1 MFGHILHRLALWV
14 PSVLLVMLAVYALAF
29 YGAGDPI
36 KLIFLR
42 APGDVADDPTKIE
55 AIREQAGLNRPFLV
69 QFGSYIWN
77 LLHGNFGN
85 SLTSG
90 RPVWN
95 MVSAAAP
102 VSLWLGLCAMIVTAL
117 VAIPLGM
124 VAGMRQNSRLDYII
138 LGTAVT
144 LWAIPPYVAGPL
156 LMVLLIMILPE
167 GAVPYGWGG
176 VFDLLILLPLTVLSF
191 QPIALIL
198 RQTRAAVIEVMS
210 EDYVRTARAKGV
222 PEHMVAL
229 RHILRPV
236 LTPVVTQLGLIMI
249 TIGNGA
255 IFVELVFGL
264 PGLGRLT
271 VQVLINSDFPVIL
284 AITLIGFFL
293 VMASNLLVDLLYP
306 LLDARNLP
314 PSLAHPFGTD
324 DLGRDVISRVIYG
337 ARTANL
343 VAICVTAI
351 ALAIGVILG
360 AIAGFYGGM
369 FDRVMMW
376 FTDMTMSVPQL
387 LLVVVI
393 NASLKQPIVTWM
405 EDMYLASRNPIWRN
419 SALIDFVLVFGSMT
433 LISWPPYARLVRAQV
448 LSIRNRPYV
457 TAARAYG
464 LTNRII
470 PLRYVLPNAM
480 GPLIVAVSAGLGT
493 AMVLESA
500 FSFLGVGVN
509 PPTPS
514 WGNMISDGLRV
525 WTNYPHLLVARLP
538 FWQWSR
544 WRSTSLATV

>member
-1 MFGHILHRLALWV
+1 MFAHILHRLLLWV

-42 APGDVADDPTKIE
+42 APGDVAYDPVKIE

-90 RPVWN
+90 RSVWK

-102 VSLWLGLCAMIVTAL
+102 VSLSLGLCSMVLTAM

-124 VAGMRQNSRLDYII
+124 VAGMRQNTRLDYII

-144 LWAIPPYVAGPL
+144 LWAIPAYVAGPL
-156 LMVLLIMILPE
+156 LMVLLIMVLPD

-176 VFDLLILLPLTVLSF
+176 LFDVRILLPLVVLSF

-210 EDYVRTARAKGV
+210 EDYVRSARAKGV

-236 LTPVVTQLGLIMI
+236 LTPVITQLGLIMI
-249 TIGNGA
+249 TIVNGA

-271 VQVLINSDFPVIL
+271 VQALVNSDFPVIL
-284 AITLIGFFL
+284 AITLIGSFL

-306 LLDARNLP
+306 LLDPRAAGSREAR
-314 PSLAHPFGTD
+314 
-324 DLGRDVISRVIYG
+324 
-337 ARTANL
+337 
-343 VAICVTAI
+343 
-351 ALAIGVILG
+351 
-360 AIAGFYGGM
+360 
-369 FDRVMMW
+369 
-376 FTDMTMSVPQL
+376 
-387 LLVVVI
+387 
-393 NASLKQPIVTWM
+393 
-405 EDMYLASRNPIWRN
+405 
-419 SALIDFVLVFGSMT
+419 
-433 LISWPPYARLVRAQV
+433 
-448 LSIRNRPYV
+448 
-457 TAARAYG
+457 
-464 LTNRII
+464 
-470 PLRYVLPNAM
+470 
-480 GPLIVAVSAGLGT
+480 
-493 AMVLESA
+493 
-500 FSFLGVGVN
+500 
-509 PPTPS
+509 
-514 WGNMISDGLRV
+514 
-525 WTNYPHLLVARLP
+525 
-538 FWQWSR
+538 
-544 WRSTSLATV
+544 

>member
-1 MFGHILHRLALWV
+1 MIAHILHRLALWV

-42 APGDVADDPTKIE
+42 APGDVAYDPTKIE

-90 RPVWN
+90 RSVWK
-95 MVSAAAP
+95 MISAAAP
-102 VSLWLGLCAMIVTAL
+102 VSLSLGLCAMIVTAV

-124 VAGMRQNSRLDYII
+124 IAGMRQNSRLDYII

-144 LWAIPPYVAGPL
+144 LWAIPAYVAGPL

-176 VFDLLILLPLTVLSF
+176 VFDLRILLPLTVLSF

-210 EDYVRTARAKGV
+210 EDYVRSARAKGV

-249 TIGNGA
+249 TIVNGA

-271 VQVLINSDFPVIL
+271 VQALINSDFPVIL
-284 AITLIGFFL
+284 AITLIGSFL

-306 LLDARNLP
+306 LLDPRAAGMKEAR
-314 PSLAHPFGTD
+314 
-324 DLGRDVISRVIYG
+324 
-337 ARTANL
+337 
-343 VAICVTAI
+343 
-351 ALAIGVILG
+351 
-360 AIAGFYGGM
+360 
-369 FDRVMMW
+369 
-376 FTDMTMSVPQL
+376 
-387 LLVVVI
+387 
-393 NASLKQPIVTWM
+393 
-405 EDMYLASRNPIWRN
+405 
-419 SALIDFVLVFGSMT
+419 
-433 LISWPPYARLVRAQV
+433 
-448 LSIRNRPYV
+448 
-457 TAARAYG
+457 
-464 LTNRII
+464 
-470 PLRYVLPNAM
+470 
-480 GPLIVAVSAGLGT
+480 
-493 AMVLESA
+493 
-500 FSFLGVGVN
+500 
-509 PPTPS
+509 
-514 WGNMISDGLRV
+514 
-525 WTNYPHLLVARLP
+525 
-538 FWQWSR
+538 
-544 WRSTSLATV
+544 